1 MSDLEKLSESCY
13 ELLEMVIR
21 EQCIDYIMPGFE
33 YRVKKDV
40 IDLLTDSEVGFAILS
55 DSIEIAMIM
64 INENVAPMRSQAR
77 STITSLPHTLSYI
90 SNQLEYL
97 KNCPQPVQRT
107 PEWYEY
113 RNTCLTASNIW
124 KVFGSESSRNQLIYE
139 KCIPCKDFSDS
150 NTNVD
155 STLHKGQCYE
165 PLSVQWYEHNCDAIV
180 ADYGAIRHKT
190 IPFISASPDG
200 INVNECSSSYGRMLE
215 VKNIFNREINGIPK
229 LEYWVQ
235 MQTQMEVCDLDI
247 CDFLETRF
255 VEYNNSSDFEMDG
268 EFTMSADNKAKG
280 IFIMFMDTNGKVFY
294 QYPPYGVTLKEFE
307 LWQETTMEVYS
318 DDEWIRNIYWK
329 LDQVSC
335 VAVRRNKLWFS
346 SALPVI
352 RELWDIIERERETGF
367 EHRKPK
373 RKRKTSPVPI
383 GCIVPCMDICS
394 DTSDD
399 NVSGCI
405 INLGDNTDIGDNTD
419 Q

>member
-1 MSDLEKLSESCY
+1 MDDMEKLAESCY

-21 EQCIDYIMPGFE
+21 EQCVDYILPGFE
-33 YRVKKDV
+33 ERVKNDV
-40 IDLLTDSEVGFAILS
+40 INLLSDSEIDYSVVS
-55 DSIEIAMIM
+55 DSIEFAMIM
-64 INENVAPMRSQAR
+64 IHDHLCPSRSQGR
-77 STITSLPHTLSYI
+77 HTITSLPHTMDYI

-97 KNCPQPVQRT
+97 KNCPQPIQRT

-113 RNTCLTASNIW
+113 RNKCLTASNIW
-124 KVFGSESSRNQLIYE
+124 KTFGSESSRNQLIYE
-139 KCIPCKDFSDS
+139 KCNPSRDFSDS

-165 PLSVQWYEHNCDAIV
+165 PLSIQWYEYNCDAIV

-235 MQTQMEVCDLDI
+235 MQIQMEVCELDL

-255 VEYNNSSDFEMDG
+255 IEYNTSSDFETDG
-268 EFTMSADNKAKG
+268 DFTISHDNKSKG
-280 IFIMFMDTNGKVFY
+280 IFIMFMDTNGRVFY
-294 QYPPYGVTLKEFE
+294 QYPPYGITLKEFE
-307 LWQETTMEVYS
+307 SWQKTTMEVYS
-318 DDEWIRNIYWK
+318 DSEWIRNVYWK

-335 VAVRRNKLWFS
+335 VAVKRNKLWFS
-346 SALPVI
+346 SAYPI
-352 RELWDIIERERETGF
+352 IEELWRTIENERITGF

-373 RKRKTSPVPI
+373 RKRKASPE
-383 GCIVPCMDICS
+383 S
-394 DTSDD
+394 F
-399 NVSGCI
+399 GCI
-405 INLGDNTDIGDNTD
+405 IPSNDGCDDTPHENVSECIISPDDTITA
-419 Q
+419 

>member
-1 MSDLEKLSESCY
+1 
-13 ELLEMVIR
+13 
-21 EQCIDYIMPGFE
+21 
-33 YRVKKDV
+33 
-40 IDLLTDSEVGFAILS
+40 
-55 DSIEIAMIM
+55 
-64 INENVAPMRSQAR
+64 
-77 STITSLPHTLSYI
+77 
-90 SNQLEYL
+90 
-97 KNCPQPVQRT
+97 
-107 PEWYEY
+107 
-113 RNTCLTASNIW
+113 
-124 KVFGSESSRNQLIYE
+124 
-139 KCIPCKDFSDS
+139 
-150 NTNVD
+150 
-155 STLHKGQCYE
+155 
-165 PLSVQWYEHNCDAIV
+165 
-180 ADYGAIRHKT
+180 
-190 IPFISASPDG
+190 
-200 INVNECSSSYGRMLE
+200 MLE

-235 MQTQMEVCDLDI
+235 MQTQMEVCELDI

-346 SALPVI
+346 SALPMI

-373 RKRKTSPVPI
+373 RKRKTSPAPI

-394 DTSDD
+394 DPSDH